1 LISGNRI
8 NLQNLLQTEKKC
20 VKISNCIIVHSNT
33 KSNIS
38 EKGRFLLMD
47 DGSPI
52 GRSIIALTGN
62 SVANNGGGNMPSY
75 IVAFVFLMV
84 LSAFFSGTETS
95 LSVVNKIRM
104 MAYADDGRKSAKR
117 VLYILDNYDSA
128 LTTIL
133 IGNNIVNISMATI
146 STLIANSISGVGVSA
161 TTLITA
167 VAIFFFGE
175 MIPKCF
181 AKDCNEKYA
190 LTASAPIVILMKVF
204 KPLVWVFGLIS
215 GLVKKPFARIN
226 DDTPTV
232 TEDEIYDIVDNYVEE
247 SVEED
252 EEMAQ
257 LFSSALEFSD
267 LLSGE
272 IMTPMEQVET
282 LYMYDSLEKTVNKV
296 KSSAHSRFP
305 VIGKNGNVLGIIQIR
320 KLLKRYIETGGEG
333 MTLRSVMDAPHFVS
347 DKIPLDELLSMMSS
361 KKITLAIVKGTDNK
375 PKGIITVEDILEE
388 LVGEIYDE
396 EDARGGEAG

>member
-1 LISGNRI
+1 
-8 NLQNLLQTEKKC
+8 
-20 VKISNCIIVHSNT
+20 
-33 KSNIS
+33 
-38 EKGRFLLMD
+38 
-47 DGSPI
+47 
-52 GRSIIALTGN
+52 
-62 SVANNGGGNMPSY
+62 
-75 IVAFVFLMV
+75 
-84 LSAFFSGTETS
+84 
-95 LSVVNKIRM
+95 
-104 MAYADDGRKSAKR
+104 
-117 VLYILDNYDSA
+117 
-128 LTTIL
+128 
-133 IGNNIVNISMATI
+133 
-146 STLIANSISGVGVSA
+146 
-161 TTLITA
+161 
-167 VAIFFFGE
+167 
-175 MIPKCF
+175 
-181 AKDCNEKYA
+181 
-190 LTASAPIVILMKVF
+190 MKVF

-215 GLVKKPFARIN
+215 GLVKKPFSKMK

-282 LYMYDSLEKTVNKV
+282 LYMYDCLEKTVTKV

>member
-1 LISGNRI
+1 
-8 NLQNLLQTEKKC
+8 
-20 VKISNCIIVHSNT
+20 
-33 KSNIS
+33 
-38 EKGRFLLMD
+38 MD

-52 GRSIIALTGN
+52 GRSIIALTGS
-62 SVANNGGGNMPSY
+62 SVANSGGGNMPSY

-104 MAYADDGRKSAKR
+104 MSYADDGRKSAKR
-117 VLYILDNYDSA
+117 VLYILENYDDA

-146 STLIANSISGVGVSA
+146 STLIANSISGVSVSA

-175 MIPKCF
+175 MVPKCF
-181 AKDCNEKYA
+181 ANDCNEKFA
-190 LTASAPIVILMKVF
+190 LTASAPIVIMMKVF
-204 KPLVWVFGLIS
+204 KPFVWVFGLIS
-215 GLVKKPFARIN
+215 GLVKKPFSKIK

-282 LYMYDSLEKTVNKV
+282 LYMYDGLEKTVNKV

-305 VIGKNGNVLGIIQIR
+305 VIGKNGNVLGVIQIR

-361 KKITLAIVKGTDNK
+361 KKITLAIVRGTDNK